1 MTTWLAL
8 AGAIL
13 AEVTGSLALS
23 AAGDQAAWYL
33 LVAAGYI
40 TSFSLLPQVLKRG
53 MPIGVAYGI
62 WGGAGVALTAVLS
75 AALFGDPLTPTMMLG
90 LLLII
95 GGVVTIELGRQ
106 RAVRRH
112 TSTSP
117 AGTADAP

>member
-1 MTTWLAL
+1 MILWLAL
-8 AGAIL
+8 AGAIVS
-13 AEVTGSLALS
+13 EVTGSLALS
-23 AAGDQAAWYL
+23 AAGDQPAWYL

-53 MPIGVAYGI
+53 MSIGVAYGI

-75 AALFGDPLTPTMMLG
+75 AVLFGDPLTPTMMLG

-112 TSTSP
+112 ESAS
-117 AGTADAP
+117 AGSADAR